1 MSDVKKTPMCEI
13 HKASGAKMVEFAGFL
28 MPVSYGSIIEEHRA
42 VRERVGIFDVSHMG
56 EFLVTG
62 PRAREFVNEVITNDC
77 SKLARGEVQ
86 YSVMCRENGTA
97 VDDLLVFAVEENR
110 VLLVVN
116 ASNIGKD
123 LAHVL
128 TFPKNGVNVEN
139 ASDSYALLA
148 VQGPMSRDV
157 LKACPIFR
165 AVAAEIDE
173 TPYYKGFGFRHGGE
187 EILVSRT
194 GYTGELGFEIF
205 VPSKLGPFFWEAVVV
220 AGKPFGIQPIG
231 LGARDT
237 LRFEASYCLYG
248 HEIDDETSPLEASL
262 GWVVK
267 LAKNSFRGIESLRK
281 EKETGSKRT
290 LVGFELDGRN
300 IARPGYGVVMNGA
313 EVGKV
318 TSGAFSPTLQKSL
331 CMASIARTAKDENAR
346 YGIIVRD
353 KEVSARMT
361 PLPFYKSRAK

>member
-13 HKASGAKMVEFAGFL
+13 HQASGAKMTEFAGFL

-42 VRERVGIFDVSHMG
+42 VRERVGVFDVSHMG

-77 SKLARGEVQ
+77 SRIAPGAVQ

-116 ASNIGKD
+116 ASNIDKD
-123 LAHVL
+123 FAHVL
-128 TFPKNGVNVEN
+128 TFPKNGVKVEN
-139 ASDSYALLA
+139 VSDSYALLA

-165 AVAAEIDE
+165 GVAARIDE
-173 TPYYKGFGFRHGGE
+173 IPYYKGFGFRHGGE

-205 VPSKLGPFFWEAVVV
+205 VPSKLGPLFWEAVVE
-220 AGKPFGIQPIG
+220 AGKPFGIVPIG

-248 HEIDDETSPLEASL
+248 HEIDDETSPLEAGL

-267 LAKNSFRGIESLRK
+267 LAKNSFRGIEALRK

-300 IARPGYGVVMNGA
+300 IARPGYRVVMNGA
-313 EVGKV
+313 DVGKV

-331 CMASIARTAKDENAR
+331 CMTSIARTAKDENAR
-346 YGIIVRD
+346 FGIIVRE
-353 KEVSARMT
+353 KEVSASMT